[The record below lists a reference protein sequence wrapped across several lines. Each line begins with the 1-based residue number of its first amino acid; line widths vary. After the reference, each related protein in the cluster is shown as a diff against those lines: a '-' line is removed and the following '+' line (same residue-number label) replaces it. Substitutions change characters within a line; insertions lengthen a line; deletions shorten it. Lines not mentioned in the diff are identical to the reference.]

1 MTADPVYVMTTV
13 DTEEEWDWSGPYP
26 VARTSVA
33 NVAGLDRFQSLCERH
48 GMHAT
53 YFTNHAVMADARG
66 RETMQSLAAR
76 PGVEVGM
83 HIHPWNT
90 PPIERTEGVTSRDT
104 YLHNAPPEV
113 VDAKLEAAWGA
124 LVDAGLRPTS
134 FRGGRYS
141 SGGRIHDFLR
151 RRRFVA
157 DCSVVPYTGWAEDGA
172 PDYRHRD
179 VMPVRL
185 APREPGEL
193 ALWELPLSL
202 GYSRRPFATWA
213 KVFER
218 IETTALRRLRLIG
231 IAERLGIVRRVWLNF
246 EIGDRSDWTPFLS
259 LLQSMGVP
267 CVTLTVHSSSLV
279 AGPGPYT
286 RSADDE
292 RRIFEQ
298 IDHVFATL
306 RRLPGFEPATASRVA
321 TALESRHASTRNQS
335 PR

>member
-1 MTADPVYVMTTV
+1 MTGHPVYVMTTV
-13 DTEEEWDWSGPYP
+13 DTEEEWDWSGTYP
-26 VARTSVA
+26 VLRTSVA

-53 YFTNHAVMADARG
+53 YFTNHAVMADPRG
-66 RETMQSLAAR
+66 RETMQALAER

-90 PPIERTEGVTSRDT
+90 PPIDRTEGVTSRDT
-104 YLHNAPPEV
+104 YLHNAPSDV
-113 VDAKLEAAWGA
+113 IDAKLDTAYRA

-141 SGGRIHDFLR
+141 SGGRIHEFLR
-151 RRRFVA
+151 RHRFVA
-157 DCSVVPYTGWAEDGA
+157 DCSVVPFTGWSEDGA

-179 VMPVRL
+179 LMPARL
-185 APREPGEL
+185 APRGSDEV
-193 ALWELPLSL
+193 ALWELPLSM
-202 GYSRRPFATWA
+202 GYSRPPFETWA

-218 IETTALRRLRLIG
+218 IETSALSRLRLIG
-231 IAERLGIVRRVWLNF
+231 IAERLGLVRRVWLNF
-246 EIGDRSDWTPFLS
+246 EIGDRSDWTPFLL
-259 LLQSMGVP
+259 LLQRMGVP
-267 CVTLTVHSSSLV
+267 CITLTVHSSSLV

-286 RSADDE
+286 RTADDE
-292 RRIFEQ
+292 RRIHER

-321 TALESRHASTRNQS
+321 TALESSHARTGNQP